1 MIKHD
6 KCFLDQLFEGYNN
19 YDFLNQNKLP
29 ELLGVSISESEAY
42 INQMYDNPIF
52 NVDPVKTLQPDFKD
66 LYRLHWLVTSR
77 RVTTILEFGVGK
89 STIIFNDA
97 LLKNKAL
104 YDNYI
109 LKNLRRSNLFECCFR
124 ERYFEKS

>member
-52 NVDPVKTLQPDFKD
+52 NVESTSNKDFQTLAIEPNVF
-66 LYRLHWLVTSR
+66 LS
-77 RVTTILEFGVGK
+77 F
-89 STIIFNDA
+89 
-97 LLKNKAL
+97 
-104 YDNYI
+104 
-109 LKNLRRSNLFECCFR
+109 
-124 ERYFEKS
+124 